1 MFFVLSRAWT
11 KEKTLSPHE
20 ANEPKT
26 LYVLQHRSA
35 ESEGLRFDPHGDSEY
50 FLRTTLVTRRKTS
63 LSVNVYLRIS
73 YNMSCH
79 SWISLFGTVSLIFG
93 KLLAKAVGCLWAVWL
108 ISSCQ
113 TPWTPSASK
122 ATGSSL
128 SDFQRTVL
136 ARCLSKSSN
145 ERGHYSDIFS

>member
-35 ESEGLRFDPHGDSEY
+35 ESEDLRFDPHGDSEY

-63 LSVNVYLRIS
+63 LFVNVYLRIS

-122 ATGSSL
+122 AGWIESL
-128 SDFQRTVL
+128 GFRENCTCEMLEQKQQWEGAL
-136 ARCLSKSSN
+136 
-145 ERGHYSDIFS
+145 